1 MTILSKSLKNMFNFL
16 KNINHSRRKYK
27 LLIATIILLLL
38 IIGMNTLSQD
48 IQPSTKRKTEIPN
61 IVLWAWERPEN
72 LNFIDPDKIG
82 IAFLARTIYLRG
94 DRVVVKPRLQ
104 PLTVPD
110 GTKLVAVTRIESDRS
125 NPPVLSSEQKT
136 KIVSEI
142 VSLIHINNVFTIQI
156 DFDAKV
162 SERDFYRKIITDLR
176 NSLHDSIGLSITA
189 LASWCIYDT
198 WISDLPID
206 DAVPMLFRMGA
217 DRKQIIMY
225 LESGGDFRLSVCKHS
240 LGISTN
246 EPILKLPSS
255 RRIYI
260 FNSRSWSKTAFD
272 KIISEVKK

>member
-1 MTILSKSLKNMFNFL
+1 MLNLL
-16 KNINHSRRKYK
+16 KNINRSIRKYN
-27 LLIATIILLLL
+27 LLTATIILLLVIL
-38 IIGMNTLSQD
+38 GMNTLSQD
-48 IQPSTKRKTEIPN
+48 IQPSINRIIEIPN
-61 IVLWAWERPEN
+61 IVLWAWERPED
-72 LNFIDPDKIG
+72 LEFINPDEIG
-82 IAFLARTIYLRG
+82 VAFLARTIYLRG
-94 DRVVVKPRLQ
+94 DRVIIRPRLQ

-110 GTKLVAVTRIESDRS
+110 GTKLIAVVRIESDLS
-125 NPPVLSSEQKT
+125 VPPFLSSEQKT

-142 VSLIHINNVFTIQI
+142 ISLIHISNVFTIQI

-176 NSLHDSIGLSITA
+176 NSLPDSVGLSITA

-206 DAVPMLFRMGA
+206 EAVPMLFRMGA

-225 LESGGDFRLSVCKHS
+225 LESGGDFRPSVCKHS

-246 EPILKLPSS
+246 EPISKLPSD

-260 FNSRSWSKTAFD
+260 FNPRSWSKTAFD
-272 KIISEVKK
+272 KIISEVKNENIYLR

>member
-1 MTILSKSLKNMFNFL
+1 MFSFIKS
-16 KNINHSRRKYK
+16 INHSRGKYK
-27 LLIATIILLLL
+27 LLIATIILLLVIL
-38 IIGMNTLSQD
+38 VINTLSQD
-48 IQPSTKRKTEIPN
+48 IQLSTKRKTEIPN

-72 LNFIDPDKIG
+72 LNFIDPDNIG
-82 IAFLARTIYLRG
+82 VAFLARTIYLRG
-94 DRVVVKPRLQ
+94 DKVVVRPRLQ

-125 NPPVLSSEQKT
+125 NPPMLSSEQKT

-142 VSLIHINNVFTIQI
+142 ISLINKNNVSNIQI

-162 SERDFYRKIITDLR
+162 SERDFYRKIITDLH
-176 NSLHDSIGLSITA
+176 NSLPDSVGLSITA

-225 LESGGDFRLSVCKHS
+225 LDSGGDFRPSVCKHS

-246 EPILKLPSS
+246 EPISKLPSG

-260 FNSRSWSKTAFD
+260 FNPYSWSKTAFD
-272 KIISEVKK
+272 KIISEVNK